1 MTCPKSACRM
11 AARNCIRLPFA
22 TLLLA
27 LVIPTEL
34 VAQDNQPGDSA
45 RSPHPDLE
53 NPDVTGHNRL
63 PPYATMTRFPDWES
77 AAGSPGTTG
86 RSASPWV
93 RSLNGSWRFHWV
105 SNRADRPKDFW
116 RTGFDDSTWDEI
128 PVPSNWEIVGYGVPI
143 YTNIPYPFDPDPP
156 LVPVEWS
163 PVGSYRRS
171 FEVPDAW
178 RGMRVVLHLG
188 SVKSAGYVW
197 VNGQEVGFTKGSKT
211 PSEFDL
217 TEFVRFG
224 ESNSLAIE
232 VYRFSDGA
240 YLEGQDYW
248 KISGLE
254 RDVLLFA
261 EPEVHIADFEAR
273 PEFDIESGNGLLT
286 VETVVGNQGTGR
298 AARTVRIDLLDDR
311 GRSVLPARLESSVS
325 VADPGSQ
332 AVTSV
337 EAEIRAPAPWTAE
350 TPNLYTLTLE
360 LLDESGNTTEAV
372 ASRIGFR
379 DVRIADGQLKVNGV
393 PITIRGVN
401 RHEHDPYTGR
411 VISDQ
416 RMRDEIAVMKAHNI
430 NAVRTSHYPDHE
442 RWYELTDSLGLWI
455 VDEANVESHG
465 MGYDPEV
472 TLGNDPAWREAHLDR
487 TRRMVERDKNHP
499 SVIVWSLG
507 NEGGDGVNFQATS
520 DWIHERDPSR
530 PVQYERAIREP
541 HVDIYAP
548 MYARIP
554 HLLDWAS
561 EPRTRPLIM
570 CEYAHAMGNS
580 VGNLRD
586 YWDVIYAH
594 PQLQGGFIWDWI
606 DQGLYAETWDG
617 TPYWAYGGD
626 YGPPGVPSDGNFLIN
641 GLVQPDLQ
649 PNPHLNEV
657 KKVYQPVE
665 TRALD
670 LASGRIRIVNRFD
683 FRDLSDLTLSW
694 RLTEDAKTIAQG
706 EVAALDV
713 SAHDSLDL
721 ALGLPDIS
729 RTPGAER
736 FLTVEYLRKQADP
749 LSDDPA
755 GSVRAWEQFEMP
767 GALPAPAADPDRMP
781 DLALAETDSA
791 FVLSGGEF
799 ELGIDRETGLL
810 SWYRFRDRE
819 LLISGPAPTF
829 WRAPTDNDYGN
840 RMPRRQEMWR
850 EAGRVPVLQDL
861 NVRRLDAARVRV
873 SARIDFPVVGASET
887 LTYEVYG
894 TGDVVLGVRFT
905 PGARTA
911 GLPDIPRLG
920 LGLTIPSEFD
930 QVQWFGRGPHE
941 SYVDRMSGAK
951 VGVYRSTPSELY
963 YPYIRPQESGNRMDT
978 RWVAFQDLT
987 GVGLLAIGMPTL
999 DWSALPF
1006 LTEDLDE
1013 GPRKTGRHT
1022 YDLRPRD
1029 LIAIHLDYRQM
1040 GVGGDNS
1047 WGAQPHEQ
1055 YQIPIESHSWTLRL
1069 TPLAPGLGDPM
1080 DLARTGFPAPAAGPG
1095 PKETR

>member
-1 MTCPKSACRM
+1 V
-11 AARNCIRLPFA
+11 RNA
-22 TLLLA
+22 
-27 LVIPTEL
+27 
-34 VAQDNQPGDSA
+34 
-45 RSPHPDLE
+45 
-53 NPDVTGHNRL
+53 
-63 PPYATMTRFPDWES
+63 
-77 AAGSPGTTG
+77 
-86 RSASPWV
+86 
-93 RSLNGSWRFHWV
+93 
-105 SNRADRPKDFW
+105 ADRPTEFW
-116 RTGFDDSTWDEI
+116 HNDFDDSSWNLI

-143 YTNIPYPFDPDPP
+143 YTNISYPFDPDPP

-163 PVGSYRRS
+163 PVGSYRHE
-171 FEVPDAW
+171 FEVPDEW

-197 VNGQEVGFTKGSKT
+197 VNGREVGFTKGSKT

-217 TEFVRFG
+217 TGFVRFG

-261 EPEVHIADFEAR
+261 VPEVHVADFEAN
-273 PEFDIESGNGLLT
+273 PGLDPDSGDGSLA
-286 VETVVGNQGTGR
+286 VETIVANTGTS
-298 AARTVRIDLLDDR
+298 AASRTVRVDLLDTT
-311 GRSVLPARLESSVS
+311 GQSVLPSPLRSTVAIGPGASGEARVS
-325 VADPGSQ
+325 
-332 AVTSV
+332 TT
-337 EAEIRAPAPWTAE
+337 IRTPARWTAE

-360 LLDESGNTTEAV
+360 LLDGTGRTTEAV
-372 ASRIGFR
+372 ATRIGFR
-379 DVRIADGQLKVNGV
+379 DVRVADGQLKVNGV
-393 PITIRGVN
+393 PLTIRGVN
-401 RHEHDPYTGR
+401 RHEHDPQTGR
-411 VISDQ
+411 VVSAQ

-455 VDEANVESHG
+455 VDEANIESHG
-465 MGYDPEV
+465 MGYRPEV

-561 EPRTRPLIM
+561 EPRSRPLIL

-606 DQGLYAETWDG
+606 DQGLYDETWDG

-626 YGPPGVPSDGNFLIN
+626 FGPPGVPSDGNFLIN
-641 GLVQPDLQ
+641 GLVQPDLR
-649 PNPHLNEV
+649 PNPHLEEV

-670 LASGRIRIVNRFD
+670 LVSGRIRIVNRYD
-683 FRDLSDLTLSW
+683 FRDLSGLVLSW
-694 RLTEDAKTIAQG
+694 SLEEEGETIAAG
-706 EVAALDV
+706 EVKPLEVA
-713 SAHDSLDL
+713 AHDSLDL
-721 ALGLPDIS
+721 TLALSDLP
-729 RTPGAER
+729 RRPGVER
-736 FLTVEYLRKQADP
+736 FLLVGYLRTQADP
-749 LSDDPA
+749 YSGDPA
-755 GSVRAWEQFEMP
+755 GAMIAWEQFEVP
-767 GALPAPAADPDRMP
+767 GAIPGPAVDPDRMP
-781 DLALAETDSA
+781 DLAMAEADSA
-791 FVLSGGEF
+791 IVLSGGEF
-799 ELGIDRETGLL
+799 ELGIDRESGLIG
-810 SWYRFRDRE
+810 WFRSGGED
-819 LLISGPAPTF
+819 LLLSGPAPTF

-840 RMPRRQEMWR
+840 RMPRRQSMWR
-850 EAGRVPVLQDL
+850 EAGRYPVLRDL
-861 NVRRLDAARVRV
+861 DVRRLDAARVRV
-873 SARIDFPVVGASET
+873 TARIDFPVVGAEEVI
-887 LTYEVYG
+887 TYDVYG
-894 TGDVVLGVRFT
+894 TGDVVVGVRFA
-905 PGARTA
+905 PGDRTA
-911 GLPDIPRLG
+911 DLPDIPRLG
-920 LGLTIPSEFD
+920 LGLTIPAAFER
-930 QVQWFGRGPHE
+930 VEWFGRGPHE
-941 SYVDRMSGAK
+941 SYVDRKTGAG
-951 VGVYRSTPSELY
+951 VDVYRSTPRELY
-963 YPYIRPQESGNRMDT
+963 HPYVRPQENGNRTDT
-978 RWVAFQDLT
+978 RWVAFRDST
-987 GVGLLAIGMPTL
+987 GAGLLAVGMPTL

-1006 LTEDLDE
+1006 LLEDLDE
-1013 GPRKTGRHT
+1013 GPEKSGRHT
-1022 YDLRPRD
+1022 FDLRPRD
-1029 LIAIHLDYRQM
+1029 LIAVQLDYGQM

-1047 WGAQPHEQ
+1047 WGARPLEQ
-1055 YQIPIESHSWTLRL
+1055 YQIPVQTHSWSVRL
-1069 TPLAPGLGDPM
+1069 FPLASGSENLM
-1080 DLARTGFPAPAAGPG
+1080 ELAREEFPTPAAGPR

>member
-1 MTCPKSACRM
+1 MRNSDSKGRTAMLKRIHAPV
-11 AARNCIRLPFA
+11 AA
-22 TLLLA
+22 LLLS
-27 LVIPTEL
+27 LVIAADL
-34 VAQDNQPGDSA
+34 VAQDNQSGDVA

-53 NPDVTGHNRL
+53 NPAVTGHNRL
-63 PPYATMTRFPDWES
+63 PPSATMTRFPDRES

-86 RSASPWV
+86 RATSPWV

-105 SNRADRPKDFW
+105 RDRADRPKEFWQNDFND
-116 RTGFDDSTWDEI
+116 TAWDQIE
-128 PVPSNWEIVGYGVPI
+128 VPSNWEIIGYGVPI

-171 FEVPDAW
+171 FEVPDEW
-178 RGMRVVLHLG
+178 RGMRIVLHLG

-197 VNGQEVGFTKGSKT
+197 VNGEEVGFTKGSKT

-261 EPEVHIADFEAR
+261 VPDVHIADFHAR
-273 PEFDIESGNGLLT
+273 PEFDAATGDGRLKVAT
-286 VETVVGNQGTGR
+286 VIGSQATGQS
-298 AARTVRIDLLDDR
+298 ARTVRIDLLDEQ
-311 GRSVLPARLESSVS
+311 GRSVLPARLESRVRVDAGSR
-325 VADPGSQ
+325 AD
-332 AVTSV
+332 ATV
-337 EAEIRAPAPWTAE
+337 EAEVRAPAPWTAE

-401 RHEHDPYTGR
+401 RHEHDPHTGR

-430 NAVRTSHYPDHE
+430 NAVRTSHYPDRE

-455 VDEANVESHG
+455 VDEANIESHG
-465 MGYDPEV
+465 MGYRPEV

-487 TRRMVERDKNHP
+487 TIRMVERDKNHP

-507 NEGGDGVNFQATS
+507 NEGGDGVNFQATA
-520 DWIHERDPSR
+520 DWIHQRDPSR

-617 TPYWAYGGD
+617 SPYWAYGGD

-657 KKVYQPVE
+657 KKVYQPLE

-683 FRDLSDLTLSW
+683 FRDMSDLTLFW
-694 RLTEDAKTIAQG
+694 KLTEDAKTIAQG
-706 EVAALDV
+706 EVGSLVVA
-713 SAHDSLDL
+713 AHDSLDL
-721 ALGLPDIS
+721 SLELPDIA
-729 RTPGAER
+729 RTPGVER
-736 FLTVEYLRKQADP
+736 FLSVEYLRKQADP
-749 LSDDPA
+749 LTGDPE

-767 GALPAPAADPDRMP
+767 GAIPAPAADPDVMP
-781 DLALAETDSA
+781 DLALVETDSA
-791 FVLSGGEF
+791 YVLSGREF
-799 ELGIDRETGLL
+799 ELGINRQTGLL
-810 SWYRFRDRE
+810 SWYRYLDRD

-840 RMPRRQEMWR
+840 RMPRRQAMWR
-850 EAGRVPVLQDL
+850 EAERVPVLQDL
-861 NVRRLDAARVRV
+861 DVRRLDAARVRV
-873 SARIDFPVVGASET
+873 TARIDFPVVGASET
-887 LTYEVYG
+887 LTYDVHG
-894 TGDVVLGVRFT
+894 TGDVVVGVRFT

-911 GLPDIPRLG
+911 ELPDIPRLG
-920 LGLTIPSEFD
+920 LDLTIPSEFD
-930 QVQWFGRGPHE
+930 RVEWFGRGPHE
-941 SYVDRMSGAK
+941 SYVDRKSGAEI
-951 VGVYRSTPSELY
+951 GVYQSTPSDLY
-963 YPYIRPQESGNRMDT
+963 YPYIRPQENGNRTDT
-978 RWVAFQDLT
+978 RWVSFRDST
-987 GVGLLAIGMPTL
+987 GVGLLAVGAPTL

-1006 LTEDLDE
+1006 LTDDLDE

-1047 WGAQPHEQ
+1047 WGAQPLEQ
-1055 YQIPIESHSWTLRL
+1055 YQIPIETHSWAVRL
-1069 TPLAPGLGDPM
+1069 TPLAPGIEQPM
-1080 DLARTGFPAPAAGPG
+1080 DLARRGFSPPSAGSS